1 MGTRPQRQYRRG
13 EIIEVKIT
21 DVAFGGKAI
30 AKVPTEKG
38 DFTVFV
44 QNSFPGQTVLA
55 RVVKC
60 KSRYAECKLER
71 VLTRAP
77 EETDTSFQAIPGAP
91 YATIPIEVQHKMKE
105 DTALDL
111 YRRIGGIT
119 EINDVYEGLIA
130 SPLTWH
136 YRNKM
141 EYSFSSIGFDI
152 EADAKGEEAEFDG
165 FALGFKHRGTWWMV
179 ENLDADSGLFDAEV
193 ESKLHVLRKWCEATG
208 FPAWHPPKR
217 EGFFRFFVVRK
228 SFHSNKLLF
237 NLVTTSDNL
246 DQFNLEGFI
255 ACMKDLWGER
265 IEGILHTIN
274 DDQGERVESRAG
286 QSKVIFGE
294 EKISEQINGLNFTI
308 SMSSFFQTN
317 PKSAEILYSDVVE
330 FAAGEVQSGD
340 VIMDLFCGTGTIA
353 QLLANANDL
362 PVIGVDIVESA
373 IKDAKENA
381 KINNVSDVTFFAA
394 DVGKFLRDFPEY
406 QGRIGSVVLDP
417 PRAGIAPKTLLKV
430 ILLDAKRI
438 VYVSCNPATQAR
450 DAAVLKEAGYALTR
464 FKLVDQ
470 FPHTSHVEAIAQ
482 FDKQ

>member
-1 MGTRPQRQYRRG
+1 M
-13 EIIEVKIT
+13 KIT
-21 DVAFGGKAI
+21 DVAFGGKGI

-44 QNSFPGQTVLA
+44 LNTFPGQTVLA

-71 VLTRAP
+71 ILTPAP
-77 EETDTSFQAIPGAP
+77 EEVSTAYQSIPGAP
-91 YATIPIEVQHKMKE
+91 YATLPIELQHKMKT

-111 YRRIGGIT
+111 YRRIGRIT
-119 EINDVYEGLIA
+119 EINDVFEGLIA

-141 EYSFSSIGFDI
+141 EYSFSSIGFDL
-152 EADAKGEEAEFDG
+152 EADAKGEEGEFDG

-179 ENLDADSGLFDAEV
+179 ENLDADSGLFDEEV
-193 ESKLHVLRKWCEATG
+193 ESKLHILRKWCEATG

-237 NLVTTSDNL
+237 NLVTTSDHL
-246 DQFNLEGFI
+246 DEFDLDGFI
-255 ACMKDLWGER
+255 ATAKELWGDR
-265 IEGILHTIN
+265 IQGILHTIN
-274 DDQGERVESRAG
+274 DDKGERVEARAG
-286 QSKVIFGE
+286 QSKVVYGE
-294 EKISEQINGLNFTI
+294 EKVSEQINGLNFSI

-317 PKSAEILYSDVVE
+317 PKSAEKLYSDVVE
-330 FAAGEVQSGD
+330 FASGEVNSGD

-353 QLLANANDL
+353 QLLAKDNDL

-373 IKDAKENA
+373 IADAKENA
-381 KINNVSDVTFFAA
+381 ENNGVKDVTFFAA
-394 DVGKFLRDFPEY
+394 DAGKFLRDYPEY
-406 QGRIGSVVLDP
+406 QGRIGTVVLDP
-417 PRAGIAPKTLLKV
+417 PRAGIAPKTLQKV